1 MKHQKLS
8 VLALLLALVC
18 LLSACTTNKPVTT
31 DPPVSNAPN
40 ASVPQDTAP
49 NAEKLSGEIVVAT
62 WAGDPFESAWKEKA
76 AEFEKT
82 TGVSVVIDAVPW
94 ENLREKTILELASR
108 TGSYDVVYVHPSWFV
123 EFARNGYLMPVNLY
137 ASEDE
142 IGAYVPNLLEDY
154 TLDGTL
160 YGLPDFIGSQVLA
173 YRTDIFEE
181 NNLKAP
187 ESWSDILAVCEA
199 LKGNADYSPITF
211 PAKKGGTLASVY
223 SAFLVSNG
231 GWYLD
236 ENGKAAMNTDAAK
249 ETMEFLQKL
258 AQYEVPGYLN
268 AHWDENGQTAANG
281 KAAMAV
287 IMSVNGAWLENETSS
302 ATAGKWA
309 YVPIRS
315 DKGSVGGIVDDYCW
329 SVVEGSRNAKAAGEF
344 VKFITGTECQTYFT
358 ETSSTCGATTAYYE
372 NKELL
377 AAQPVLG
384 ALQLT
389 LENTMPAPTWS
400 TWSEEQEVL
409 EVALQ
414 NLMSGNCTP
423 EEAVETVQAKFA
435 ENHS

>member
-1 MKHQKLS
+1 MKQNKLS
-8 VLALLLALVC
+8 ALALLIVLVC
-18 LLSACTTNKPVTT
+18 LLSACTSKTSGPT
-31 DPPVSNAPN
+31 DTPAS
-40 ASVPQDTAP
+40 SVPNSSTPSDTTPDSADL
-49 NAEKLSGEIVVAT
+49 NGEIVVAT
-62 WAGDPFESAWKEKA
+62 WAGDPYESAWKAKA

-82 TGVSVVIDAVPW
+82 TGVSVVIDAIPW
-94 ENLREKTILELASR
+94 ENLREKSVLELASS
-108 TGSYDVVYVHPSWFV
+108 TGAYDVVYVHPSWFV
-123 EFARNGYLMPVNLY
+123 EFAQNGYLMPVSEY
-137 ASEDE
+137 ASDAET
-142 IGAYVPNLLEDY
+142 GAYVSNLLEDY
-154 TLDGTL
+154 TLNGTL

-187 ESWSDILAVCEA
+187 NSWSDILAACDA
-199 LKGNADYSPITF
+199 LAGNAGYSPITF
-211 PAKKGGTLASVY
+211 PAKKGGTLASAY

-236 ENGKAAMNTDAAK
+236 ENGKAAMDTDAAR
-249 ETMEFLQKL
+249 EAMELLQKL
-258 AQYEVPGYLN
+258 AQYVAPGYLN
-268 AHWDENGQTAANG
+268 AHWDENGQIAANG

-287 IMSVNGAWLENETSS
+287 IMSTNGAWLEDEASS

-315 DKGSVGGIVDDYCW
+315 DKGTVGGIVDDYCW
-329 SVVEGSRNAKAAGEF
+329 SVVEGSKNAAAAGEF

-372 NKELL
+372 NKELI
-377 AAQPVLG
+377 ASQPVLG
-384 ALQLT
+384 ALQMT

-409 EVALQ
+409 EVTLQ
-414 NLMSGNCTP
+414 DLMSGNCT
-423 EEAVETVQAKFA
+423 VEKAIEKVQEKLL